1 MKVSPIHGGYGKHFC
16 KNQFIYKKTG
26 SASRHNSPF
35 QLTNFGKFTFISY
48 KYESKNMS
56 VKF

>member
-16 KNQFIYKKTG
+16 KNQLIYKKTG

-35 QLTNFGKFTFISY
+35 QLTNFRKFTFISY
-48 KYESKNMS
+48 KYESKNMC
-56 VKF
+56 